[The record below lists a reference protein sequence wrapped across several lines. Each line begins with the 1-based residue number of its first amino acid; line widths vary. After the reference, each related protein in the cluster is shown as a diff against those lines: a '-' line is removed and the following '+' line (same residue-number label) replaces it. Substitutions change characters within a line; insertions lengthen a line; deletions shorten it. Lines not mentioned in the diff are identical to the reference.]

1 MLADLRGI
9 VEELEEQ
16 VESVGED
23 ATMWEEKYEA
33 AETRA
38 EEAECELTAWCV
50 DLACIHMKLKAGRI
64 DEAKDDLDWLLQKVD
79 SDGRYR
85 MSAVISKHP
94 VLPGI

>member
-1 MLADLRGI
+1 MTAQANTKRWKAPDSLSDAIDMLADLCG
-9 VEELEEQ
+9 
-16 VESVGED
+16 
-23 ATMWEEKYEA
+23 KYEA